1 MKDIIT
7 LRGNRNLWIDFV
19 TKLKKEKKQVW
30 EILSVWIKDYLYK
43 GRKRWM

>member
-19 TKLKKEKKQVW
+19 AKIKKEKKQVW
-30 EILSVWIKDYLYK
+30 QVLEEWIKKYLK
-43 GRKRWM
+43 QNDTLS